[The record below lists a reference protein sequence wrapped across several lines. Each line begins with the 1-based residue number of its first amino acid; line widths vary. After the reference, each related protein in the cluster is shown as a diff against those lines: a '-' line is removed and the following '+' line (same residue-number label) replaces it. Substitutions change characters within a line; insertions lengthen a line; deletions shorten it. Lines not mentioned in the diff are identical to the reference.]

1 MRFSLLPK
9 ETKFFDY
16 FDEMAGYLVEESRT
30 FEQMLTDFTAL
41 PQKERMLKEI
51 EHEGDVAVQMI
62 VKGVNR
68 AFVTPWDRE
77 DIHSMATTMDN
88 VLDAIEALGHRFVA
102 YGVKKPTE
110 KSVELAGCLVR
121 SCEELQTAI
130 KLSRDWRDLDAV
142 HAALAEVDRMEHEAD
157 ALSRQAIHELFTKN
171 QHDILQLI
179 VWKELY
185 ERLEG
190 ASDRCRDVA
199 DLLMEISIKYA

>member
-16 FDEMAGYLVEESRT
+16 FDEMAQYLVDVSRT
-30 FEQMLTDFTAL
+30 FEEMVTDFTAL
-41 PQKERMLKEI
+41 PQKERRLKEI

-68 AFVTPWDRE
+68 AFITPWDRE
-77 DIHSMATTMDN
+77 DIHSLATTMDN

-102 YGVKKPTE
+102 YGVKKPTD
-110 KSVELAGCLVR
+110 KSIELAGCLVR

-157 ALSRQAIHELFTKN
+157 ALSRQAIHQLFTN
-171 QHDILQLI
+171 HHDILQLI

-199 DLLMEISIKYA
+199 DLMMEISIKYA